1 MTPRAGPPV
10 KRLVN
15 KPRGVVGYSLLT
27 RFYAKPRWRRGSTL
41 ARGPGPRLCEVP
53 RGRAA
58 GHLSWADAA
67 PRPCP
72 EAVPLALLLAL
83 ARGPAALPWPLLPR
97 VPRGPAPRPCRN
109 ALSNS
114 KTRGHSLSFLYI
126 LSLLPKPSLS
136 SRPRPE
142 APKPQSPETPR
153 LEPSGKAG
161 DWSRDPEDRGGKGG
175 GDRTKALG
183 LLLPSRR
190 APLDRVGSRSA
201 RRLDRPERLAAL
213 PIDDGKVVAEYVGHV
228 YHGGKCWRPGGLRDN
243 PNV

>member
-1 MTPRAGPPV
+1 MQTRGGDGDRPYRRGPP
-10 KRLVN
+10 
-15 KPRGVVGYSLLT
+15 
-27 RFYAKPRWRRGSTL
+27 
-41 ARGPGPRLCEVP
+41 PRLCEVP

-58 GHLSWADAA
+58 GPLSWADAA

-136 SRPRPE
+136 FKPRPRSPE
-142 APKPQSPETPR
+142 APKPGDW
-153 LEPSGKAG
+153 SGKAG
-161 DWSRDPEDRGGKGG
+161 GWRLEPMPRGPRRQGRR
-175 GDRTKALG
+175 DRTEARG
-183 LLLPSRR
+183 PRADAPLPMHSPRSDRLPIGAAAGSSR
-190 APLDRVGSRSA
+190 APCRSSDR
-201 RRLDRPERLAAL
+201 
-213 PIDDGKVVAEYVGHV
+213 
-228 YHGGKCWRPGGLRDN
+228 
-243 PNV
+243 